1 LQGDHSN
8 PDFEI
13 KLIFMKTNRRNFLK
27 TATAAGA
34 GAMAG
39 GLLAGCKPKEQ
50 DSNLAAILESAKR
63 IHNQRFNMSGYA
75 APALPVV
82 RVGII
87 GLGDRG
93 SGAVER
99 LSYIEGVEIKA
110 LGDKREVAVKE
121 SQNYLKKIGRPE
133 AMEFFGSD
141 DAWKKLAELPDIDL
155 IYTCTPWVL
164 HTPISVYAM
173 EQGKHVACEVPIAR
187 TIDEAWQL
195 VETSERTKKH
205 CMMLENCCY
214 DFFELLTLNMA
225 RQGMFGEII
234 HGEGAYIHNLMG
246 YNFNKPVDDRQ
257 ADGAYTDM
265 WRLRENA
272 SRNGNLYPTHGL
284 GPVCQVLN
292 VNRGDRL
299 EYLSSVSTN
308 DFTMAKKAD
317 ELAANDQFYK
327 EFAGKQYRGNLNT
340 TIIRTNLGKTI
351 MVQHDVSSEQPY
363 SRIHLVK
370 GTNGMAVKYPK
381 QLIALGEGWLNNEE
395 FRKVWEENTPE
406 IIKRVG
412 EMAKKVG
419 GHGGM
424 DFIMDWRLID
434 CLRNG
439 LPLDQDVYDGAV
451 WSSIAPLSEWS
462 VANRSLSIEVP
473 DFTGG
478 SWKTNKPHGINLETG
493 GTTKVLEVKEQ
504 KEELQLNVK

>member
-1 LQGDHSN
+1 
-8 PDFEI
+8 
-13 KLIFMKTNRRNFLK
+13 MKSNRRDFLR

-34 GAMAG
+34 GAFTG
-39 GLLAGCKPKEQ
+39 SIISGCTPKQPE
-50 DSNLAAILESAKR
+50 SNLSAILESVKKSH
-63 IHNQRFNMSGYA
+63 IQKFNMSGYA

-82 RVGII
+82 RIGII

-99 LSYIEGVEIKA
+99 LSFIEGVEIKA
-110 LGDKREVAVKE
+110 LCDKREVAVKG
-121 SQNYLKKIGRPE
+121 SQKYLSDIGRTS
-133 AMEFFGSD
+133 AQEFYGD
-141 DAWKKLAELPDIDL
+141 ENAWKKLVESPDLDL
-155 IYTCTPWVL
+155 IYTCTPWTL

-173 EQGKHVACEVPIAR
+173 ENSKHVACEVPVAR

-225 RQGMFGEII
+225 RQGMFGDIV

-246 YNFNKPVDDRQ
+246 LNFRKPMDDRQ

-265 WRLRENA
+265 WRLKENA

-284 GPVCQVLN
+284 GPVCQIMN
-292 VNRGDRL
+292 INRGDKM
-299 EYLSSVSTN
+299 EYLTSMSTI
-308 DFTMAKKAD
+308 DFTMGKHANQ
-317 ELAANDQFYK
+317 LAAGDQF
-327 EFAGKQYRGNLNT
+327 FAPYANRNYRGNMNT
-340 TIIRTNLGKTI
+340 SLVRTNHGKTI
-351 MVQHDVSSEQPY
+351 MIQHDVSSVHPY
-363 SRIHLVK
+363 SRLHVIT
-370 GTNGMAVKYPK
+370 GTSGAASKYPEPER
-381 QLIALGEGWLNNEE
+381 IALGEEWLGDEE
-395 FRKVWEENTPE
+395 MKAVIEKFTPE
-406 IIKRVG
+406 IVKRVG
-412 EMAKKVG
+412 ETAKAVG

-439 LPLDQDVYDGAV
+439 LPLDQDVYDGAL

-462 VANRSLSIEVP
+462 VANRSQSIDIP

-478 SWKTNKPHGINLETG
+478 SWKSNKPHGINLETG
-493 GTTKVLEVKEQ
+493 GNTRVLEVTEVNKEM
-504 KEELQLNVK
+504 QLNVK